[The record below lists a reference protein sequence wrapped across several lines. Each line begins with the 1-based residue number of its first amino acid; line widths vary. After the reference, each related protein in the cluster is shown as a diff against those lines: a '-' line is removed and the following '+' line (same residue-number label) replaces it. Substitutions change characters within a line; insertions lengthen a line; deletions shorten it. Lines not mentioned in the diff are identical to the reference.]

1 LSFNG
6 GFSFLPQGTYFATPQ
21 FSVSLWIYPITYLS
35 VGVNDVEGPW
45 SPILDFCND
54 HFSSRIVINMGDANN
69 NFFPS
74 LQVLEDTFYSTNN
87 YHTWSSTLSI
97 TPYEWQ
103 LIAFTYDGIN
113 VRWFINGTSAGS
125 STQPYT
131 FSPVIRNSNS
141 FGKDYAGHKYIIANV
156 DDIRFY
162 SICLGPSQIN
172 DILYTDDSTLAYLT
186 TTTSTT
192 STTTTTRPFMDSF
205 LTHQWRFEENFS
217 DAVTRSGYNLM
228 AAGKNANG

>member
-6 GFSFLPQGTYFATPQ
+6 GHSYLPQGIYFDTPQ
-21 FSVSLWIYPITYLS
+21 FSVSLWIYPISFLS
-35 VGVNDVEGPW
+35 LGTNDVQGPW

-74 LQVLEDTFYSTNN
+74 LQVLEHPNAYY
-87 YHTWSSTLSI
+87 YHTWMSTLPI
-97 TPYEWQ
+97 TPNAWQ
-103 LIAFTYDGIN
+103 LIVFTYDGVN

-131 FSPVIRNSNS
+131 FSPVIRNSNL
-141 FGKDYAGHKYIIANV
+141 FGKDYASHKYIMAYV
-156 DDIRFY
+156 DDIRFF
-162 SICLGPSQIN
+162 SISLGQSQIN
-172 DILYTDDSTLAYLT
+172 EIIHTDDTTLTYLT

-192 STTTTTRPFMDSF
+192 STTTPTKPFMDAF
-205 LTHQWRFEENFS
+205 LKHQWRFEANFA
-217 DAVTRSGYNLM
+217 DAVTRSGHDLM
-228 AAGKNANG
+228 AAGQNANG